1 MGLLEGTW
9 LKRQG
14 TEGLFLMKI
23 KDGEDKRG
31 GKDKQEQQGAKLWY
45 SRSHCTEMRR
55 QVKMDLSILISVSL
69 PLMKQVVAL

>member
-1 MGLLEGTW
+1 MKCIPAGLSSWGFGRHMVE
-9 LKRQG
+9 KA

-45 SRSHCTEMRR
+45 SHSHCTEKT
-55 QVKMDLSILISVSL
+55 QKWI
-69 PLMKQVVAL
+69 